1 MKTEHAQNMTVKQ
14 IADELERRIFGPGM
28 SSRQDIQNLL
38 DMLRGKHASWNA
50 YTGEERAY
58 MFRILAIEKEVRSL
72 KAEMKSLHE
81 KLTEGRTEFA
91 VRQALCR
98 LRKEEE

>member
-1 MKTEHAQNMTVKQ
+1 MKTEHAQNMTTTE

-38 DMLRGKHASWNA
+38 DMLRGKCGSWHA
-50 YTGEERAY
+50 YTDEERAY
-58 MFRILAIEKEVRSL
+58 MFRILAIEKELRSL
-72 KAEMKSLHE
+72 KTEMKSLYE
-81 KLTEGRTEFA
+81 KLTKDRTAIA
-91 VRQALCR
+91 VRRALSR

>member
-1 MKTEHAQNMTVKQ
+1 MKTENKQNMTTTQ
-14 IADELERRIFGPGM
+14 IADELERRIFGPSM

-38 DMLRGKHASWNA
+38 DMLRGKHSGWRP

-81 KLTEGRTEFA
+81 KLTEDRTEIA
-91 VRQALCR
+91 VRRALSR
-98 LRKEEE
+98 LRKEEK